1 MTTTQIAFTPT
12 DVGIPDASQ
21 ELSPTSGPSALDRL
35 LARRRIRGAL
45 AMLGPAFVASV
56 AYVDPGNF
64 ATNIQ
69 GGAQYGYLLLW
80 VVLAANL
87 MAMVVQYLSAKLGIV
102 TGRAL
107 PELVRDR
114 LPRPATWGM
123 WVQGEVVAMATDV
136 AEFIGAALGLNLL
149 FGVPMLPAG
158 LITGLITF
166 VVLGLRARGRRRFE
180 LAIVALLGF
189 VIGGFL
195 YETLRLGPSV
205 PGSLH
210 GLVPG
215 LDGAGSLYLAVG
227 ILGATVMP
235 HVIYL
240 HSAMTKDRS
249 LGGGDRDCRRLL
261 RFQRL
266 DVLTALGLAGLVN
279 LAMLAVA
286 ARAFHTPA
294 LAGLN
299 TIGQAHA
306 ELGRLAGGG
315 AALVFATALLASG
328 VSSSS
333 VGTYAGEVIM
343 AGFVRLRI
351 PLLAR
356 RAITMLPSLA
366 ILAVGVNPTRALV
379 LSQVVL
385 SFGVPFAL
393 VPLVILT
400 SRRGVMGVHVN
411 QRLTIVAG
419 GACVAVIVA
428 LNVLLLW
435 QQFFR
440 S

>member
-1 MTTTQIAFTPT
+1 VILKTMSITQATTVAALRP
-12 DVGIPDASQ
+12 
-21 ELSPTSGPSALDRL
+21 SPAARPVHRL
-35 LARRRIRGAL
+35 LARGRVRGAL

-87 MAMVVQYLSAKLGIV
+87 MAMVIQYLSAKLGIV

-107 PELVRDR
+107 PELLRDR
-114 LPRPATWGM
+114 LPRPVTWGM
-123 WVQGEVVAMATDV
+123 WLQGEVMAMATDV

-166 VVLGLRARGRRRFE
+166 AVLGLRARGRRRFE
-180 LAIVALLGF
+180 LAIIALLALI
-189 VIGGFL
+189 VAGFL

-205 PGSLH
+205 PGSLR
-210 GLVPG
+210 GLMPG
-215 LDGAGSLYLAVG
+215 LDGSGSLYLAAA

-240 HSAMTKDRS
+240 HSALTKDRVPS
-249 LGGGDRDCRRLL
+249 GGEVGADRARLL
-261 RFQRL
+261 RFQQL
-266 DVLTALGLAGLVN
+266 DVLVALGLAGLVN
-279 LAMLAVA
+279 MAMLAVA

-294 LAGLN
+294 LAGLD

-315 AALVFATALLASG
+315 AALVFAAALLASG

-343 AGFVRLRI
+343 AGFVRLRV

-356 RAITMLPSLA
+356 RAITMIPALA
-366 ILAVGVNPTRALV
+366 ILATGVNPTSALV

-385 SFGVPFAL
+385 SFGIPFAL

-400 SRRGVMGVHVN
+400 SRRDVMGCHVN
-411 QRLTIVAG
+411 QRRTTIAG
-419 GACVAVIVA
+419 GICVAVIIA
-428 LNVLLLW
+428 LNVLLLC
-435 QQFFR
+435 QQFR
-440 S
+440 PS

>member
-1 MTTTQIAFTPT
+1 
-12 DVGIPDASQ
+12 
-21 ELSPTSGPSALDRL
+21 
-35 LARRRIRGAL
+35 
-45 AMLGPAFVASV
+45 
-56 AYVDPGNF
+56 
-64 ATNIQ
+64 
-69 GGAQYGYLLLW
+69 
-80 VVLAANL
+80 
-87 MAMVVQYLSAKLGIV
+87 
-102 TGRAL
+102 
-107 PELVRDR
+107 
-114 LPRPATWGM
+114 
-123 WVQGEVVAMATDV
+123 MATDV

-180 LAIVALLGF
+180 LAIVALLCF

-195 YETLRLGPSV
+195 YEALRLGPSV

-240 HSAMTKDRS
+240 HSAMTKDRAA
-249 LGGGDRDCRRLL
+249 GRDDRDCRRLL

-279 LAMLAVA
+279 MAMLAVA

-351 PLLAR
+351 PVLAR

-366 ILAVGVNPTRALV
+366 ILGVGVNPTKALV

-400 SRRGVMGVHVN
+400 SRPASWA
-411 QRLTIVAG
+411 LTSTA
-419 GACVAVIVA
+419 ASPPSRAA
-428 LNVLLLW
+428 
-435 QQFFR
+435 R
-440 S
+440 ARR